1 MSSSRLLKVDTKT
14 RGRVKTKHNT
24 TDIERGLEKNYL
36 NVDKVLKSLT
46 TSNSHVPIINF
57 RLYIFHDN
65 PENSAIDDST
75 ILTLPCHLVNY
86 MLFAYPS
93 GLYPFFFQALPSVL
107 VFIDLDNNRLQ
118 LTFC

>member
-1 MSSSRLLKVDTKT
+1 M
-14 RGRVKTKHNT
+14 KTKHNT

-36 NVDKVLKSLT
+36 NVNKVLKSLT

-75 ILTLPCHLVNY
+75 ILTLPYHLVNY
-86 MLFAYPS
+86 VLFDQ
-93 GLYPFFFQALPSVL
+93 LYRLPTFFFQALPSVL
-107 VFIDLDNNRLQ
+107 ILIHLDNNGL
-118 LTFC
+118 